1 MFNVLDS
8 SAFVCQRGWKSRG
21 KNRFTAESSFDAPSL
36 LVATVIFGKI
46 VDQSSSTYPGGLS
59 TFCFFAA
66 ARTFISFVALMVA
79 HGISTGITM
88 PLRPVL
94 AEQILE
100 KSKASEGVGRLFG
113 ILGLAYISGPPLVG
127 EFCARTIIYYIQP
140 FQFTLSDQ
148 SLNLRDKNEWWSG
161 YSLEFAYRGR

>member
-1 MFNVLDS
+1 MFLTLQPWFAKEVGNPEE
-8 SAFVCQRGWKSRG
+8 K
-21 KNRFTAESSFDAPSL
+21 TALLLSFDAPSL

-46 VDQSSSTYPGGLS
+46 IVFYQVGFL
-59 TFCFFAA
+59 FFAA
-66 ARTFISFVALMVA
+66 ARTFTTFVALMLA
-79 HGISTGITM
+79 HGIATGDTM
-88 PLRPVL
+88 PLSRPVL